1 MSRSPERLE
10 GKPYNSLS
18 DIWSFGI
25 LLYELAS
32 GEYPYQCNKN
42 YIELMQTI
50 KNQNKTVLPEKF

>member
-1 MSRSPERLE
+1 MYKCLNEFRSPERLE

-32 GEYPYQCNKN
+32 AEFPYNNHKN
-42 YIELMQTI
+42 YIELMQNI
-50 KNQNKTVLPEKF
+50 KS

>member
-1 MSRSPERLE
+1 MYKYLNEFRSPERLE

-32 GEYPYQCNKN
+32 AEFPYNNHKN
-42 YIELMQTI
+42 YIELMQNI
-50 KNQNKTVLPEKF
+50 KS